1 MVTEYKSVVVWCDMN
16 VSLKFHE
23 KDFTDFRSFEASVK
37 RQLGPTV
44 YVGTDSLTFWFRY
57 PKALVERLR
66 PSCPNN
72 QLEFELTSENP
83 EKK

>member
-1 MVTEYKSVVVWCDMN
+1 MKIN
-16 VSLKFHE
+16 LKFHE
-23 KDFTDFRSFEASVK
+23 KDFTNFRSFEASVK

-57 PKALVERLR
+57 PKILAEQLR
-66 PSCPNN
+66 PTVKPA

-83 EKK
+83 EKT